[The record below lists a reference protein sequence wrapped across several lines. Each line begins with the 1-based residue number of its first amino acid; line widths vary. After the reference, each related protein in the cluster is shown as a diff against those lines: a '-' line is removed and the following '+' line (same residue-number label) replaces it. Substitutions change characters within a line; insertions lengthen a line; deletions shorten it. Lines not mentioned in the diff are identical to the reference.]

1 MKYDE
6 EKSSPSWHPYRY
18 QVTDSSVMKSKQIF
32 FTLSP
37 DGLTQFALD
46 NTTFIDLSRSD
57 TTHFLSHSHYSPPRW
72 IKDAELH
79 EKIAK
84 IQTFAKFRKWKS
96 FKCWRNAL
104 SRHKF
109 QAAKQ
114 VNY

>member
-57 TTHFLSHSHYSPPRW
+57 NSLCLTSHYSPPGGSKMLNFTR
-72 IKDAELH
+72 KL
-79 EKIAK
+79 
-84 IQTFAKFRKWKS
+84 QKFKLLLNS
-96 FKCWRNAL
+96 GSLNLLNAGETL
-104 SRHKF
+104 
-109 QAAKQ
+109 
-114 VNY
+114 

>member
-46 NTTFIDLSRSD
+46 NTTFIDLNRSD
-57 TTHFLSHSHYSPPRW
+57 NYLSLPPLNILPKVDQRCRTSREDC
-72 IKDAELH
+72 KNSNFC
-79 EKIAK
+79 KISEME
-84 IQTFAKFRKWKS
+84 IF
-96 FKCWRNAL
+96 
-104 SRHKF
+104 
-109 QAAKQ
+109 
-114 VNY
+114 

>member
-46 NTTFIDLSRSD
+46 NTTFIDLNRSD
-57 TTHFLSHSHYSPPRW
+57 NYLSLSLTSHYSPLGGSKMQNFTRR
-72 IKDAELH
+72 L
-79 EKIAK
+79 
-84 IQTFAKFRKWKS
+84 QKFKLLQN
-96 FKCWRNAL
+96 FGNGNLLNAGGTL
-104 SRHKF
+104 
-109 QAAKQ
+109 
-114 VNY
+114 

>member
-57 TTHFLSHSHYSPPRW
+57 KPLTLSYLSQQSPPGGSKMLNFTR
-72 IKDAELH
+72 KL
-79 EKIAK
+79 
-84 IQTFAKFRKWKS
+84 QKFKLLQS
-96 FKCWRNAL
+96 SGNGNLLNAGGTL
-104 SRHKF
+104 
-109 QAAKQ
+109 
-114 VNY
+114 

>member
-46 NTTFIDLSRSD
+46 NTTFLDLNRSD
-57 TTHFLSHSHYSPPRW
+57 NSLFLTSHNSNPGGSKMQNFTR
-72 IKDAELH
+72 KLL
-79 EKIAK
+79 
-84 IQTFAKFRKWKS
+84 KFKLLLNS
-96 FKCWRNAL
+96 GSLNLLNAGGTL
-104 SRHKF
+104 
-109 QAAKQ
+109 
-114 VNY
+114 

>member
-46 NTTFIDLSRSD
+46 NTTFIDLNRSD
-57 TTHFLSHSHYSPPRW
+57 NSITSHLSPLTTPLGGSKMPNFTRKL
-72 IKDAELH
+72 
-79 EKIAK
+79 
-84 IQTFAKFRKWKS
+84 QKFKLLQNS
-96 FKCWRNAL
+96 VNGNLLNAGGTL
-104 SRHKF
+104 
-109 QAAKQ
+109 
-114 VNY
+114 

>member
-46 NTTFIDLSRSD
+46 NTTFIDLNRSD
-57 TTHFLSHSHYSPPRW
+57 NSLFLTSHLSNPGGSKMQNFTR
-72 IKDAELH
+72 KL
-79 EKIAK
+79 
-84 IQTFAKFRKWKS
+84 QKFKLL
-96 FKCWRNAL
+96 RNSGNLNLLNAGGTL
-104 SRHKF
+104 
-109 QAAKQ
+109 
-114 VNY
+114 

>member
-46 NTTFIDLSRSD
+46 NTTFIDLNRSD
-57 TTHFLSHSHYSPPRW
+57 NSLSHLSPLTTLPQVDQRCR
-72 IKDAELH
+72 
-79 EKIAK
+79 
-84 IQTFAKFRKWKS
+84 T
-96 FKCWRNAL
+96 
-104 SRHKF
+104 SRE
-109 QAAKQ
+109 
-114 VNY
+114 NC

>member
-46 NTTFIDLSRSD
+46 NTTFIDLSRSV
-57 TTHFLSHSHYSPPRW
+57 TPLTLS
-72 IKDAELH
+72 
-79 EKIAK
+79 
-84 IQTFAKFRKWKS
+84 S
-96 FKCWRNAL
+96 F
-104 SRHKF
+104 S
-109 QAAKQ
+109 Q
-114 VNY
+114 